1 VEKLLLLPILLW
13 EYEDVA
19 PAQVVDEDIPH
30 LLKRLLIYFIGTGG
44 NFYPPEGSRWERAFG
59 LSDLDK
65 HLFDEVNKDFLKS
78 GNLVFSSEVNLL
90 EMLL

>member
-1 VEKLLLLPILLW
+1 MEKLLLLPILLW
-13 EYEDVA
+13 EYEDFD
-19 PAQVVDEDIPH
+19 PAKEVDEDIPY
-30 LLKRLLIYFIGTGG
+30 LLKKLLSYFIGTGG

-59 LSDLDK
+59 LSDLEPY
-65 HLFDEVNKDFLKS
+65 LFDEVNKDFLKS